1 MGLLNFWGRN
11 SAKNGNMGAT
21 ANANGANDAGDSV
34 YVQNELLGAYT
45 DLSYEECR
53 DIYRFWP
60 LGKRVASALPNFAM
74 SAGRKFIIKNAPP
87 EVIDKIE
94 KTAIDMNIEAIVNN
108 ACIYARIYGIAFIYI
123 ANKDTPDKPF
133 LYKDILEPHSFNI
146 LDPLAMGGSIR
157 IDIDP
162 TSPFFNKPVDYRIKG
177 NLVHSQRIF
186 YCTNDIPLY
195 YKWNPSS
202 YSWSGPSIYQNMTLL
217 IRSWN
222 RSIIAIQ
229 RMATKAASIIVKRK
243 DISYDTG
250 VSLKAIEHNL
260 NMIRNMENDGIAS
273 VRTGEEIEF
282 FQLTGIAE
290 IDVIINK
297 LHSALMMALNDTP
310 SGILLDKNLAQ
321 SMSDGDNDMK
331 AIIIAVDKFRK
342 DTLTPIYNFLD
353 KFLLYKAF
361 DADFIKDIIKK
372 YPDLYAK
379 MGVNLIRENWISNYT
394 FEYNNIYPLSENEM
408 ADTQSKQLDNMQKI
422 KDLGGDLAG
431 IEEFING
438 IYPEGDFILS
448 EENLPQEG
456 EQLSTQGQGEAPKGI
471 DSPDTE
477 L

>member
-1 MGLLNFWGRN
+1 MGFLGFGGN
-11 SAKNGNMGAT
+11 SNKAASTGDTG
-21 ANANGANDAGDSV
+21 AGDSI
-34 YVQNELLGAYT
+34 YTQDELLGAYK

-74 SAGRKFIIKNAPP
+74 SAGRKFIIKDAPP
-87 EVIDKIE
+87 EVIDKLE
-94 KTAIDMNIEAIVNN
+94 KTAQDMGIEQIVNN
-108 ACIYARIYGIAFIYI
+108 TCIYARIYGLAFIYL
-123 ANKDTPDKPF
+123 ANKNTPDKPF
-133 LYKDILEPHSFNI
+133 LYKDILEPHNFNI
-146 LDPLAMGGSIR
+146 LDPLAMGGSVR

-162 TSPFFNKPVDYRIKG
+162 TSPNFNKPVDYRIKG
-177 NLVHSQRIF
+177 NLVHSKRIF

-243 DISYDTG
+243 DISYDSG
-250 VSLKAIEHNL
+250 ISLKALKYNL
-260 NMIRNMENDGIAS
+260 EMIRNMENDGIAGIR
-273 VRTGEEIEF
+273 VGEEIEF

-353 KFLLYKAF
+353 KFMLYKAF
-361 DADFIKDIIKK
+361 DSGFIKNIIKQ
-372 YPDLYAK
+372 YPDLYEG
-379 MGVNLIRENWISNYT
+379 MGVNMIRETWMGNYS
-394 FEYNNIYPLSENEM
+394 FEYNNIYPLSDNEM
-408 ADTQSKQLDNMQKI
+408 ADTQSKHLDNMTKI
-422 KDLGGDLAG
+422 KDLGGDLAS
-431 IEEFING
+431 IEEFINN

-448 EENLPQEG
+448 EENLPKEG
-456 EQLSTQGQGEAPKGI
+456 EELSTSSQGESAKGI

-477 L
+477 Q